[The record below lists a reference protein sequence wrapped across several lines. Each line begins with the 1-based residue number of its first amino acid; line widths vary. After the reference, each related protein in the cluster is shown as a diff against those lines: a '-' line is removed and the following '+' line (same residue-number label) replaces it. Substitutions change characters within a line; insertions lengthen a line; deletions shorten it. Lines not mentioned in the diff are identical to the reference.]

1 MMSPSS
7 YRSGSVGRPTAP
19 AEINIDYLF
28 YLLHHGRV
36 PPTKPRRTQAERT
49 AGTRRALL
57 DATLDALVE
66 VGLKGTTTTEV
77 ARRAGVSVGALQG
90 HFPTKIGL
98 LTAAIEFALNRRI
111 EEFEVLMAGL
121 DPSADKLD
129 EAFDLLWSMFSGPTF
144 TATHELWVAARTD
157 PDLAPA
163 VIETDRQFAEAC
175 ERVYDRLLGPAGP
188 AGAATPPPRIGLQ
201 MAFVLMNGLAMS
213 RSIDGYDPLAT
224 NEILDAFKTVARPL
238 VSGVPGH
245 QQSEGTP

>member
-1 MMSPSS
+1 MGSMSPT
-7 YRSGSVGRPTAP
+7 R
-19 AEINIDYLF
+19 
-28 YLLHHGRV
+28 
-36 PPTKPRRTQAERT
+36 PRRTQAERT
-49 AGTRRALL
+49 AETRRALL

-66 VGLKGTTTTEV
+66 VGFKGTTTTEV

-144 TATHELWVAARTD
+144 NATHELWVAARTD
-157 PDLAPA
+157 AELAPA

-175 ERVYDRLLGPAGP
+175 ERVYTQLLAPAGS
-188 AGAATPPPRIGLQ
+188 ASPPSRIALQ
-201 MAFVLMNGLAMS
+201 MAFALMNGLAMS
-213 RSIDGYDPLAT
+213 RSIAGYEPLAAHD
-224 NEILDAFKTVARPL
+224 ILDAFKTVARPL
-238 VSGVPGH
+238 VTD
-245 QQSEGTP
+245 QQSEGTQ